1 MNKVMLEA
9 LRFQNPAN
17 NGMPMMLVKDSKIG
31 NYNLKAND
39 ELIINYQG
47 VQKLATQ
54 WQRP

>member
-31 NYNLKAND
+31 NYNIKAND

-54 WQRP
+54 W